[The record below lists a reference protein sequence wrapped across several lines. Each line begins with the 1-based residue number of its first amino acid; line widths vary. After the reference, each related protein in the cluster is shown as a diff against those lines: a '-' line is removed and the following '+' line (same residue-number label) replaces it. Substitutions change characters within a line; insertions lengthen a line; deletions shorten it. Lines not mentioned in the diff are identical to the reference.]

1 MYTLKTYKNGLRLI
15 HNFDNAN
22 QAVTVS
28 FVTLVGGKDED
39 DSNRGIAHLA
49 EHMFFK
55 GTTNRTNKQLTSE
68 LDTLGILYNA
78 STSKDL
84 TTFYTMGLAE
94 QCEKMVDVLA
104 DCFFNSNYPEN
115 ELKLEKD
122 VVCSELCMYLDDNKE
137 QIFTK
142 AEDLG
147 LQGTEYAYTLG
158 GTVESVSKIERA
170 DLLSFKE
177 RFYKPERLI
186 ISISGNIELEEVEQL
201 IDKYVLPNC
210 STDEVKPVDYATNDF
225 AIDLKERISFT
236 KKDTEQFYSVISFRY
251 INRTKEDMC
260 KFLCMLQALGGPTG
274 SRLYKQVREEKG
286 LVYSIS
292 TLYSEYV
299 KSMTGIMF
307 YSNRDK
313 AEATYKAI
321 REVLEDIRERGFKE
335 EDLQIAKNSRKT
347 SLVLSTINPA
357 NRAIGC
363 ADRLIY
369 KGELLNVDKQLKA
382 IEEVTLQDINDMFN
396 KYFDNNYL
404 AVAYLAKDDNI
415 DPIKILKD

>member
-15 HNFDNAN
+15 HNFDDTN

-39 DSNRGIAHLA
+39 DTNRGIAHLA

-94 QCEKMVDVLA
+94 QCEKMIDVLA

-122 VVCSELCMYLDDNKE
+122 VVCSELNMYLDDNKE
-137 QIFTK
+137 QIYTK

-158 GTVESVSKIERA
+158 GTVESVGNIERK

-177 RFYKPERLI
+177 RFYKPNRLV
-186 ISISGNIELEEVEQL
+186 ISISGNVCLEKIEHF

-210 STDEVKPVDYATNDF
+210 SDDAAEPINYIIDDF
-225 AIDLKERISFT
+225 NIDLKERVSFT
-236 KKDTEQFYSVISFRY
+236 KKDTDQFYSVISFRY
-251 INRTKEDMC
+251 VNRTQEDMS
-260 KFLCMLQALGGPTG
+260 KFLCMLKALGGPTG

-299 KSMTGIMF
+299 KSMAGIIF

-321 REVLEDIRERGFKE
+321 REVLDDIREHGFTE

-347 SLVLSTINPA
+347 ALVLSTINPA

-363 ADRLIY
+363 AERLIY
-369 KGELLNVDKQLKA
+369 RNELLDVDKQLKA
-382 IEEVTLQDINDMFN
+382 IERVTLQDINDMFN

-404 AVAYLAKDDNI
+404 TVTYLAKDSI
-415 DPIKILKD
+415 DPLSILKD